1 MTAIDQLKMIKKLQT
16 IWSDNSVSCTVY
28 YRKEE
33 LEDIKQYLKENY
45 KHNHKSLSFLLHS
58 DHGFAQAPY
67 EEITEEQFNDLVS
80 KTKIISSLTGNI
92 DYESNDECASGICPI
107 K

>member
-1 MTAIDQLKMIKKLQT
+1 
-16 IWSDNSVSCTVY
+16 
-28 YRKEE
+28 
-33 LEDIKQYLKENY
+33 
-45 KHNHKSLSFLLHS
+45 LHS